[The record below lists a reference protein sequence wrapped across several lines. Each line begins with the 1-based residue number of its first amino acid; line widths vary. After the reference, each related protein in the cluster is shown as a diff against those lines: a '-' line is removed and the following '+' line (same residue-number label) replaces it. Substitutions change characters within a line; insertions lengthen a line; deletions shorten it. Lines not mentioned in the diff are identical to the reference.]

1 MASQIPISSQALDK
15 IIKSRDSLLENHG
28 AKMPV
33 LKTLEALITR
43 RAALICAFILVS
55 AGLLFSQNIASAQE
69 VEQIET
75 FTESKVIIEAAK
87 FLGTSA
93 ENMAEIVGR
102 IFAEYGPPSAIIK
115 GEEVSAA
122 IMIGLRYGR
131 GELQMQDG
139 RSRPIYWRGPSAG
152 IDTGGNAAKS
162 FALVYGLTEADEI
175 YKRFVGVEGSA
186 FYLGGVSVN
195 FLERDNVI
203 VVPMRA
209 GVGMRLGANIGYVKF
224 TPDSGWLPF

>member
-1 MASQIPISSQALDK
+1 MHS
-15 IIKSRDSLLENHG
+15 
-28 AKMPV
+28 
-33 LKTLEALITR
+33 
-43 RAALICAFILVS
+43 LVS
-55 AGLLFSQNIASAQE
+55 HLRSLQHFVLAFMGLAIMGLAFNLLLPNPALSQN
-69 VEQIET
+69 VDQIET
-75 FTESKVIIEAAK
+75 FTESKVVIEAAK

-102 IFAEYGPPSAIIK
+102 IFSEYGPPSAIIK

-131 GELQMQDG
+131 GELLMQDG
-139 RSRPIYWRGPSAG
+139 QQRPIYWRGPSAG

-162 FALVYGLTEADEI
+162 FSLIYGLNQPEDI

-195 FLERDNVI
+195 FLQRDEII
-203 VVPMRA
+203 VAPMRA